1 MGTGMSE
8 TLTRALGLTMAL
20 AYGGF
25 ILWLFASQPGTLA
38 EVTGGMASSIGVYRV
53 DQQSFEEGLR
63 FFRDD
68 KFTEARLALQR
79 ADPAQRDATTQFYI
93 AYAYYRQGWGRVYH
107 DQRLFREGL
116 AALDRAQS
124 VAPGGRI
131 VVDDPELGLRSADEL
146 RAELER
152 GLTRDL
158 STVDPRRLLRE
169 RQ

>member
-1 MGTGMSE
+1 MSD
-8 TLTRALGLTMAL
+8 TLTRALGLAMAL

-25 ILWLFASQPGTLA
+25 IVWLFASQPGTLA
-38 EVTGGMASSIGVYRV
+38 EVTGGVASTMGVYRV
-53 DQQSFEEGLR
+53 DQQSREEGLR
-63 FFRDD
+63 FFRNDQ
-68 KFTEARLALQR
+68 FVEARAALQR
-79 ADPAQRDATTQFYI
+79 ADPAQRDPVTQFYV
-93 AYAYYRQGWGRVYH
+93 AYSYYRQGWGRVYH

-116 AALDRAQS
+116 TALDRAQA

-131 VVDDPELGLRSADEL
+131 VVDDPELGLKSADEL

-152 GLTRDL
+152 GLARDL